1 MLPKKVCQSCSALLE
16 DYHRFS
22 ERATQVQQTLGFLL
36 GLHLR
41 HIQEQESE
49 MCLMEANVKMESNL
63 IKNELDELIV
73 HQGTLQVEGEKFDLT
88 QQDLMPLDDD
98 CERHGRKIIN
108 DMDKRQVFGQVL
120 DEEEFNSLGDSGSSG
135 DNPKRQL
142 HRRKMLQP
150 KKATAPEKNSEQ
162 NLTDIDGIEFLMG
175 ESDGSQDDFKSEEF
189 NENDLFQDLDDE
201 ENNDEN
207 LEINNKEGE
216 DDQVEQEWRKHW
228 GITCDQCQS
237 IFPNKVLFEKHY
249 RLNYNKKPVYTCSF
263 CKKSVDKYS
272 TYRSHCYRHIYEG
285 RYKCKYCDKK
295 FCMKGM
301 LQVHVLSRHGHSRP
315 FICEECGMGFVTQ
328 TRLSS
333 HQKKHKVQAKE
344 EFRCTECGK
353 V

>member
-41 HIQEQESE
+41 HMQEAEL
-49 MCLMEANVKMESNL
+49 CLMDASVKMENNL

-73 HQGTLQVEGEKFDLT
+73 NQANLQVEGEKFDLT
-88 QQDLMPLDDD
+88 RQDLMPVQEE
-98 CERHGRKIIN
+98 CHSQH
-108 DMDKRQVFGQVL
+108 DKRQVFGQVL
-120 DEEEFNSLGDSGSSG
+120 EEEEFNNLGDTTNIE

-150 KKATAPEKNSEQ
+150 KKAIDKSTDQ
-162 NLTDIDGIEFLMG
+162 TLTDMDGIECLMG
-175 ESDGSQDDFKSEEF
+175 ESDGSQGDFKPEEF

-207 LEINNKEGE
+207 LENNNKEGE
-216 DDQVEQEWRKHW
+216 EDQVEKEWRKHW
-228 GITCDQCQS
+228 GITCDQCQN
-237 IFPNKVLFEKHY
+237 IFPNKILFEKHY
-249 RLNYNKKPVYTCSF
+249 RLTYNKKPVYTCSF

-285 RYKCKYCDKK
+285 RFK
-295 FCMKGM
+295 
-301 LQVHVLSRHGHSRP
+301 
-315 FICEECGMGFVTQ
+315 
-328 TRLSS
+328 
-333 HQKKHKVQAKE
+333 
-344 EFRCTECGK
+344 
-353 V
+353 